1 LSLPFDV
8 IDQTYRSSTLIQ
20 VKGIILAGGTGSRL
34 WPLTKTTSKQLLP
47 VYDKPLIYY
56 PLSTLMLAGIREILI
71 ITTPQDS
78 ESFKSLL
85 EDGSSIGISITYAVQ
100 PKPEGLAQAFLIGE
114 DFIGN
119 ESVALILG
127 DNIFYGPGLGRKL
140 SDIKN
145 FSGATIF
152 GVKVKD
158 PERYGVVDTLP
169 NGKVISVEEKPSNP
183 KSKIAIPGL
192 YFFDNTVPNRAK
204 GVTKSPRGE
213 LEITSV
219 IETYLKDES
228 LQLRELSESTAWMDC
243 GTVDSMNEAA
253 NYVRSVEES
262 IGFKIGCIEE
272 IAYRQSWIDRNQLST
287 LAEALGSNEYAKYLK
302 DILQNENLDLR

>member
-1 LSLPFDV
+1 V

-71 ITTPQDS
+71 ITTLQDS

-85 EDGSSIGISITYAVQ
+85 GDGSSFGISITYAVQ

-127 DNIFYGPGLGRKL
+127 DNIFYGSGLGRKL
-140 SDIKN
+140 SEINCLD
-145 FSGATIF
+145 GATIF
-152 GVKVKD
+152 GVKVQD
-158 PERYGVVDTLP
+158 ASRYGVVEVSET
-169 NGKVISVEEKPSNP
+169 GQVISIEEKPKAP
-183 KSKIAIPGL
+183 KSDMAVPGL
-192 YFFDNTVPNRAK
+192 YFFDNTVSRRAK
-204 GVTKSPRGE
+204 NVTKSSRGE

-219 IETYLKDES
+219 IESYLKES
-228 LQLRELSESTAWMDC
+228 RIQFRQLQENTKWMDC
-243 GTVDSMNEAA
+243 GTVDSLNEAA
-253 NYVRSVEES
+253 NYVKLIEQD

-272 IAYRQSWIDRNQLST
+272 IAFRQGWITSEE
-287 LAEALGSNEYAKYLK
+287 LADISKALGNNEYASY
-302 DILQNENLDLR
+302 LQNVLNS

>member
-1 LSLPFDV
+1 M
-8 IDQTYRSSTLIQ
+8 IDQTYRSSTLNQ

-71 ITTPQDS
+71 ITTPQDA
-78 ESFKSLL
+78 EDFKNLL
-85 EDGSSIGISITYAVQ
+85 GNGESIGISISYEVQ

-114 DFIGN
+114 DFIGD

-127 DNIFYGPGLGRKL
+127 DNIFYGTGLGRKL

-145 FSGATIF
+145 LSGAIIF

-158 PERYGVVDTLP
+158 PERYGVVEIAP
-169 NGKVISVEEKPSNP
+169 SGKVVSIEEKPSEP
-183 KSKIAIPGL
+183 KSQIAVPGL
-192 YFFDNTVPNRAK
+192 YFFDKTVSYRAK
-204 GVTKSPRGE
+204 SVKKSSRGE

-219 IETYLKDES
+219 IETYLKDDS

-243 GTVDSMNEAA
+243 GTVDSMNVAA
-253 NYVRSVEES
+253 NYVRSIEES
-262 IGFKIGCIEE
+262 ISFKIGCIEE
-272 IAYRQSWIDRNQLST
+272 IAYRQEWIDKKQISA
-287 LAEALGSNEYAKYLK
+287 LAKALGKNEYAEYLK
-302 DILQNENLDLR
+302 NIVQGENFDVR